1 MTELERA
8 LLAVGQNL
16 EVPAAPDLT
25 GAVRARLAEGRR
37 PSLFSR
43 RVLVVALAVLAVAVG
58 AVLAVPQARSTIKD
72 WLGIGNVTIRYV
84 DELPPVEQA
93 TGDLG
98 LGEQMSLEE
107 ARERAGFRVRVP
119 TVEGLD
125 DPPKVYYNDQSR
137 QVAFLYGSE
146 EKPKLLI
153 TQADAR
159 GAIEK
164 IVNLNVTER
173 ELDRRRARV
182 RRCLALRREARDLLP
197 EHRPRGALQAGRE
210 RARVRDR
217 RRDLPARG
225 RDLERRG
232 SADRSLDAL
241 TERGGRGRC
250 RTDNYEE
257 VVAHEETAHPA
268 RASRPGRALER
279 ARRRLGDGGSLAA
292 RRRRRGGGHLERAGE
307 HPPARRD
314 APRRA
319 SARR

>member
-25 GAVRARLAEGRR
+25 GAVRARLAEVRR

-43 RVLVVALAVLAVAVG
+43 RLLIVAFAVLAVAVG

-84 DELPPVEQA
+84 EELPPVEQA
-93 TGDLG
+93 TDDLG

-107 ARERAGFRVRVP
+107 ARERAGFQVRVP

-125 DPPKVYYNDQSR
+125 DPPKVFYNESSS

-173 ELDRRRARV
+173 ELVVVEPGYAGVWLFGEKHAIFYPSTDHEEPFRLVGNALVYEIDGVTARIEAEISKDE
-182 RRCLALRREARDLLP
+182 ALRIARSM
-197 EHRPRGALQAGRE
+197 R
-210 RARVRDR
+210 
-217 RRDLPARG
+217 
-225 RDLERRG
+225 
-232 SADRSLDAL
+232 
-241 TERGGRGRC
+241 
-250 RTDNYEE
+250 
-257 VVAHEETAHPA
+257 
-268 RASRPGRALER
+268 
-279 ARRRLGDGGSLAA
+279 
-292 RRRRRGGGHLERAGE
+292 
-307 HPPARRD
+307 
-314 APRRA
+314 
-319 SARR
+319 

>member
-8 LLAVGQNL
+8 LLAVGRNL
-16 EVPAAPDLT
+16 EVPATPDLT

-37 PSLFSR
+37 PTLVSR
-43 RVLVVALAVLAVAVG
+43 RALVVALAVLAVAVG

-93 TGDLG
+93 TDDLG

-119 TVEGLD
+119 TVDGLD
-125 DPPKVYYNDQSR
+125 DPPKVYYNESSS

-173 ELDRRRARV
+173 ELVVVEPGYAGVWLYGAKHAIFYPGTNHEEPFRLVGNALVYEIDGVTLRLEAEV
-182 RRCLALRREARDLLP
+182 SKDEALRIARSM
-197 EHRPRGALQAGRE
+197 R
-210 RARVRDR
+210 
-217 RRDLPARG
+217 
-225 RDLERRG
+225 
-232 SADRSLDAL
+232 
-241 TERGGRGRC
+241 
-250 RTDNYEE
+250 
-257 VVAHEETAHPA
+257 
-268 RASRPGRALER
+268 
-279 ARRRLGDGGSLAA
+279 
-292 RRRRRGGGHLERAGE
+292 
-307 HPPARRD
+307 
-314 APRRA
+314 
-319 SARR
+319 

>member
-16 EVPAAPDLT
+16 EVPATPDLT

-72 WLGIGNVTIRYV
+72 WLGIGNDDPVRRGT
-84 DELPPVEQA
+84 PPVEQA

-107 ARERAGFRVRVP
+107 ARERAGFQVRVP
-119 TVEGLD
+119 TVDGLD
-125 DPPKVYYNDQSR
+125 DPPKVFYNESSS

-146 EKPKLLI
+146 EKPKLPI

-164 IVNLNVTER
+164 LEPPGAEPGPARTS
-173 ELDRRRARV
+173 RAPTTRSPSGWSGT
-182 RRCLALRREARDLLP
+182 RSCTRSTASP
-197 EHRPRGALQAGRE
+197 SGSRPRSR
-210 RARVRDR
+210 
-217 RRDLPARG
+217 
-225 RDLERRG
+225 RRG
-232 SADRSLDAL
+232 SADRPLDAL

-257 VVAHEETAHPA
+257 AAVA
-268 RASRPGRALER
+268 
-279 ARRRLGDGGSLAA
+279 
-292 RRRRRGGGHLERAGE
+292 
-307 HPPARRD
+307 
-314 APRRA
+314 
-319 SARR
+319 

>member
-43 RVLVVALAVLAVAVG
+43 RMLVVALAVLAVAVG

-84 DELPPVEQA
+84 EELPPVEQA
-93 TGDLG
+93 TDDLG

-119 TVEGLD
+119 TVDGLD
-125 DPPKVYYNDQSR
+125 DPPKVYYNESSS

-173 ELDRRRARV
+173 ELVVVEPGYAGVWLYGEKHAIFYPSTDHEEPFRLVGNALVYEVDGVTV
-182 RRCLALRREARDLLP
+182 RMEAEISKDEALRIARSI
-197 EHRPRGALQAGRE
+197 R
-210 RARVRDR
+210 
-217 RRDLPARG
+217 
-225 RDLERRG
+225 
-232 SADRSLDAL
+232 
-241 TERGGRGRC
+241 
-250 RTDNYEE
+250 
-257 VVAHEETAHPA
+257 
-268 RASRPGRALER
+268 
-279 ARRRLGDGGSLAA
+279 
-292 RRRRRGGGHLERAGE
+292 
-307 HPPARRD
+307 
-314 APRRA
+314 
-319 SARR
+319 

>member
-8 LLAVGQNL
+8 LLTVGQNL

-37 PSLFSR
+37 PSLVSR
-43 RVLVVALAVLAVAVG
+43 RMLVVALAVLAVAVG

-93 TGDLG
+93 TDDLG

-119 TVEGLD
+119 TVDGLD
-125 DPPKVYYNDQSR
+125 DPPKVYYNESSS

-173 ELDRRRARV
+173 ELVVVEPGYAGVWLYGAKHAIFYPGTNHEEPFRLVGNALVYEIDGVTLRLEAEV
-182 RRCLALRREARDLLP
+182 SKDEALRIARSM
-197 EHRPRGALQAGRE
+197 R
-210 RARVRDR
+210 
-217 RRDLPARG
+217 
-225 RDLERRG
+225 
-232 SADRSLDAL
+232 
-241 TERGGRGRC
+241 
-250 RTDNYEE
+250 
-257 VVAHEETAHPA
+257 
-268 RASRPGRALER
+268 
-279 ARRRLGDGGSLAA
+279 
-292 RRRRRGGGHLERAGE
+292 
-307 HPPARRD
+307 
-314 APRRA
+314 
-319 SARR
+319 

>member
-8 LLAVGQNL
+8 LLAVGRNL

-37 PSLFSR
+37 PTLVSR
-43 RVLVVALAVLAVAVG
+43 RALVVALAVLAVAVG

-93 TGDLG
+93 TDDLG

-119 TVEGLD
+119 TVDGLD
-125 DPPKVYYNDQSR
+125 DPPKVYYNDVSS

-146 EKPKLLI
+146 NKPKLLI

-173 ELDRRRARV
+173 ELVVVEPGYAGVWLYGAKHAIFYPGTNHEEPFRLVGNALVYEIDGVTLRLEAEV
-182 RRCLALRREARDLLP
+182 SKDEALRIARSM
-197 EHRPRGALQAGRE
+197 R
-210 RARVRDR
+210 
-217 RRDLPARG
+217 
-225 RDLERRG
+225 
-232 SADRSLDAL
+232 
-241 TERGGRGRC
+241 
-250 RTDNYEE
+250 
-257 VVAHEETAHPA
+257 
-268 RASRPGRALER
+268 
-279 ARRRLGDGGSLAA
+279 
-292 RRRRRGGGHLERAGE
+292 
-307 HPPARRD
+307 
-314 APRRA
+314 
-319 SARR
+319 

>member
-8 LLAVGQNL
+8 LLAVGRNL
-16 EVPAAPDLT
+16 EVPVAPDLT

-37 PSLFSR
+37 PSLASR

-58 AVLAVPQARSTIKD
+58 AVLAVPQARSTIRD

-84 DELPPVEQA
+84 EELPAVDQA

-107 ARERAGFRVRVP
+107 ARERAGFQVRAP

-125 DPPKVYYNDQSR
+125 DPPKVFYNEDSS

-173 ELDRRRARV
+173 ELVVVEPGYAGVWLYGEKHAIFYPSTEHEEPFRLVGNALVYEIDGVTLRIEAEISKDE
-182 RRCLALRREARDLLP
+182 ALRIARSM
-197 EHRPRGALQAGRE
+197 R
-210 RARVRDR
+210 
-217 RRDLPARG
+217 
-225 RDLERRG
+225 
-232 SADRSLDAL
+232 
-241 TERGGRGRC
+241 
-250 RTDNYEE
+250 
-257 VVAHEETAHPA
+257 
-268 RASRPGRALER
+268 
-279 ARRRLGDGGSLAA
+279 
-292 RRRRRGGGHLERAGE
+292 
-307 HPPARRD
+307 
-314 APRRA
+314 
-319 SARR
+319 

>member
-25 GAVRARLAEGRR
+25 GAVRARLSEGRR

-43 RVLVVALAVLAVAVG
+43 RLLVVALAVLAVAVG

-84 DELPPVEQA
+84 EELPPVEQA
-93 TGDLG
+93 TDDLG

-107 ARERAGFRVRVP
+107 ARERAGFQVRVP

-125 DPPKVYYNDQSR
+125 DPPRVFYNESSS
-137 QVAFLYGSE
+137 QVAFLYGAE

-164 IVNLNVTER
+164 LVNLNVTER
-173 ELDRRRARV
+173 ELV
-182 RRCLALRREARDLLP
+182 VVEP
-197 EHRPRGALQAGRE
+197 GYAGVWLFGE
-210 RARVRDR
+210 KHAIFY
-217 RRDLPARG
+217 P
-225 RDLERRG
+225 
-232 SADRSLDAL
+232 S
-241 TERGGRGRC
+241 
-250 RTDNYEE
+250 TD
-257 VVAHEETAHPA
+257 HEEPFRLVGNALVYEIDGVTARIEAEISKDEALLIA
-268 RASRPGRALER
+268 RSMR
-279 ARRRLGDGGSLAA
+279 
-292 RRRRRGGGHLERAGE
+292 
-307 HPPARRD
+307 
-314 APRRA
+314 
-319 SARR
+319 

>member
-16 EVPAAPDLT
+16 EVPATPDLT

-84 DELPPVEQA
+84 EELPPVEQA
-93 TGDLG
+93 TDDLG

-107 ARERAGFRVRVP
+107 ARERAGFQVRVP

-125 DPPKVYYNDQSR
+125 DPPKVFYNESSS

-164 IVNLNVTER
+164 LVNLNVTER
-173 ELDRRRARV
+173 ELVVVEPGYAGVWLFGEKHAIFYPSTDHEEPFRLVGNALVYEIDGVTV
-182 RRCLALRREARDLLP
+182 RLEAEISKDEALRIARSM
-197 EHRPRGALQAGRE
+197 R
-210 RARVRDR
+210 
-217 RRDLPARG
+217 
-225 RDLERRG
+225 
-232 SADRSLDAL
+232 
-241 TERGGRGRC
+241 
-250 RTDNYEE
+250 
-257 VVAHEETAHPA
+257 
-268 RASRPGRALER
+268 
-279 ARRRLGDGGSLAA
+279 
-292 RRRRRGGGHLERAGE
+292 
-307 HPPARRD
+307 
-314 APRRA
+314 
-319 SARR
+319 

>member
-8 LLAVGQNL
+8 LFAVGRNL

-25 GAVRARLAEGRR
+25 GAVRARLAEGRG

-43 RVLVVALAVLAVAVG
+43 RALVVALAVLAVAVG
-58 AVLAVPQARSTIKD
+58 AALAVPQARSTIKD

-93 TGDLG
+93 TADLG

-119 TVEGLD
+119 TVDGLD

-153 TQADAR
+153 TQADAS

-164 IVNLNVTER
+164 IVNLNVTELELIVVEPGYAGVWLYGEKHAIFYPSTAR
-173 ELDRRRARV
+173 EEPFRLVGNALVYEIDGVTLRMEAEISKDE
-182 RRCLALRREARDLLP
+182 ALRIARSM
-197 EHRPRGALQAGRE
+197 R
-210 RARVRDR
+210 
-217 RRDLPARG
+217 
-225 RDLERRG
+225 
-232 SADRSLDAL
+232 
-241 TERGGRGRC
+241 
-250 RTDNYEE
+250 
-257 VVAHEETAHPA
+257 
-268 RASRPGRALER
+268 
-279 ARRRLGDGGSLAA
+279 
-292 RRRRRGGGHLERAGE
+292 
-307 HPPARRD
+307 
-314 APRRA
+314 
-319 SARR
+319 